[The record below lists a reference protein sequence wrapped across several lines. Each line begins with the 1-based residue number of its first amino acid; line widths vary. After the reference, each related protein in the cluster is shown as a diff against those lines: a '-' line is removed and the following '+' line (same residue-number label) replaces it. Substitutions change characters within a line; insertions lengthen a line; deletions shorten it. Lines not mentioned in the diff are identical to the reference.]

1 MSTLKVNEIQK
12 NTSAS
17 ITLGDDVTTDNDLIM
32 TSNAVLDV
40 DAASS
45 AALPASTTIG
55 TNVTVSSAN
64 GIVCTGDV
72 KGDELKIGDNRTM
85 SSAVPR
91 VGGVLTFTANWS
103 ANDATITVS
112 NLGITSGTSFGVDS
126 VSIVAHGAAANSGIR
141 VSFTSAV
148 QSEGDNAKGIV
159 MVRTNPGSTNPNE
172 DDFFWRTVITDS
184 QVDLLPT
191 NKTDHGHA
199 GTNKAVECHF
209 IVISPN

>member
-17 ITLGDDVTTDNDLIM
+17 ITLGSDVTTDNDIIM

-85 SSAVPR
+85 SSVVPR
-91 VGGVLTFTANWS
+91 VGGVLTF
-103 ANDATITVS
+103 DATCDGCGSVTAS
-112 NLGITSGTSFGVDS
+112 DGRELGRACPNLVGVIDTL
-126 VSIVAHGAAANSGIR
+126 R
-141 VSFTSAV
+141 V
-148 QSEGDNAKGIV
+148 G
-159 MVRTNPGSTNPNE
+159 
-172 DDFFWRTVITDS
+172 
-184 QVDLLPT
+184 LPL
-191 NKTDHGHA
+191 D
-199 GTNKAVECHF
+199 
-209 IVISPN
+209 PP